1 MNIYAIIPIRSGSK
15 RFPDK
20 NIFNICGIPLFEF
33 SASVATQSNMFSQVI
48 ISSDSHEY
56 LKLANNYGHATHL
69 RSIASASD
77 TADTED
83 VIKEIITTLDF
94 NRNDWVFIIQAT
106 NPFQQIKY
114 FKKAASLIS
123 SEISSIITY
132 RNFKRFFLDDLITG
146 ERKRTQDLPD
156 KFLET
161 GLFWAFNVEK
171 FLIHKKRIIMPYGLI
186 EIDECDDVDIDYFTD
201 LKPHIYQD
209 LS

>member
-1 MNIYAIIPIRSGSK
+1 MIG
-15 RFPDK
+15 
-20 NIFNICGIPLFEF
+20 C
-33 SASVATQSNMFSQVI
+33 
-48 ISSDSHEY
+48 
-56 LKLANNYGHATHL
+56 
-69 RSIASASD
+69 
-77 TADTED
+77 
-83 VIKEIITTLDF
+83 
-94 NRNDWVFIIQAT
+94 FIIQAT

-123 SEISSIITY
+123 SDISSIVTY

-171 FLIHKKRIIMPYGLI
+171 FLIHGKRIIMPYGLI
-186 EIDECDDVDIDYFTD
+186 EIDECDDVDIDYFSD

>member
-1 MNIYAIIPIRSGSK
+1 MIG
-15 RFPDK
+15 
-20 NIFNICGIPLFEF
+20 C
-33 SASVATQSNMFSQVI
+33 
-48 ISSDSHEY
+48 
-56 LKLANNYGHATHL
+56 
-69 RSIASASD
+69 
-77 TADTED
+77 
-83 VIKEIITTLDF
+83 
-94 NRNDWVFIIQAT
+94 FIIQAT

-123 SEISSIITY
+123 SEISSIVTY

-171 FLIHKKRIIMPYGLI
+171 FLNHGKRIIMPYGLI
-186 EIDECDDVDIDYFTD
+186 EIDESDDVDIDYFTD